1 MTSSQIQYI
10 LDNSE
15 AKICFVSTRLI
26 AEKIIPVFD
35 ELTELKYV
43 IAFNKF
49 EDSHPYLLNLENI
62 IYRSMLFG
70 KEGYSEEEADRYFE
84 ECSSQ
89 MDTQDILTIIY
100 TSGTTGTPKG
110 VCLTHKNILTNV
122 FQCQKAFPLE
132 TTDRFLS
139 FLPFAHSYE
148 RTTGYYFGLY
158 AGAEVYY
165 AQNIDTIQQQL
176 LETKPTII
184 TAVPLLFS
192 RIFTRLVKSIQS
204 MPKHRQVMVRSAIRI
219 GRRYRN
225 NKSHVLWKTADKL
238 VFKTVRERMGG
249 CMRYLISGGSALNK
263 ELGEFF
269 DSLGIIIYEG
279 YGMTEAS
286 PVISVNRV
294 ELNKYGT
301 VGKPLDGTKVK
312 IADDGEI
319 LVKGDTVMSGYH
331 KNEKETRQTIIDGW
345 LHTGD
350 IGHLDEDNYLTITDR
365 KKTLI
370 KSEGGEY
377 ISLTHIEDTLSNSN
391 FIDQVITFAG
401 DDKPFVTALIVPDF
415 NELITYSQ
423 NENIEFGDF
432 IELIKKEK
440 IIRLFESEINKHQ
453 KSQPK
458 FTRVRKFVLMPRPFN
473 IERGEMTP
481 TLKLKRKVIEE
492 KHKDIIEHMYKVK

>member
-1 MTSSQIQYI
+1 
-10 LDNSE
+10 
-15 AKICFVSTRLI
+15 
-26 AEKIIPVFD
+26 
-35 ELTELKYV
+35 
-43 IAFNKF
+43 
-49 EDSHPYLLNLENI
+49 
-62 IYRSMLFG
+62 
-70 KEGYSEEEADRYFE
+70 
-84 ECSSQ
+84 
-89 MDTQDILTIIY
+89 
-100 TSGTTGTPKG
+100 
-110 VCLTHKNILTNV
+110 
-122 FQCQKAFPLE
+122 
-132 TTDRFLS
+132 
-139 FLPFAHSYE
+139 
-148 RTTGYYFGLY
+148 
-158 AGAEVYY
+158 
-165 AQNIDTIQQQL
+165 
-176 LETKPTII
+176 
-184 TAVPLLFS
+184 
-192 RIFTRLVKSIQS
+192 
-204 MPKHRQVMVRSAIRI
+204 MVRSAIRI

-249 CMRYLISGGSALNK
+249 CLRYLISGGSALNK

-269 DSLGIIIYEG
+269 DSLVIIIYEG

-331 KNEKETRQTIIDGW
+331 KNEKETRETIIDGW

-350 IGHLDEDNYLTITDR
+350 IGELDEDNYLTITDR